1 MDTTNNTHIQKI
13 NAMRVLLASISDAE
27 IPEETKLSITNDLGK
42 YIDDKSLIKQCNSEA
57 LKNNSTLISTEKQ
70 SLVKAFDQIT
80 QNIDRLSE
88 LTKKVFL
95 LLKENSIDMA
105 ISMGQTNSIHLLSAY
120 DMLRAKI
127 AEQFDDIERSKAIDV
142 EAVTV
147 TEEEKQ
153 DNIQNAPST
162 DKKIPVKRWLSI
174 AAAAIATTFTF
185 TSSQNQQSAPKLT
198 KEDVNEIV
206 NTYNT
211 KVVPLQNMGGTA
223 ANNPTYT
230 PHNPNNYLH
239 STNTKNIEEA
249 KKIVAKQTKDELDK
263 ISKAIG
269 IDMTEASIRAYN
281 KRRQENPKTATQK
294 MTKDMNDILISFTTV
309 KEH

>member
-1 MDTTNNTHIQKI
+1 MDTTDDTNQKI
-13 NAMRVLLASISDAE
+13 DAMRVLLASISDAE
-27 IPEETKLSITNDLGK
+27 IPEATKLSITNDLGN
-42 YIDDKSLIKQCNSEA
+42 YIDDESLIKQCNSRA
-57 LKNNSTLISTEKQ
+57 LKNNSPLSSIEEQ

-80 QNIDRLSE
+80 QNIDRLPE

-95 LLKENSIDMA
+95 LLKENSIDKA
-105 ISMGQTNSIHLLSAY
+105 ISMGQTNSMHLFGAY
-120 DMLRAKI
+120 LILCEKI
-127 AEQFDDIERSKAIDV
+127 PEKFDD

-147 TEEEKQ
+147 TTEEKQ

-162 DKKIPVKRWLSI
+162 DKKKRWLSI
-174 AAAAIATTFTF
+174 AVAAIATTFTF

-198 KEDVNEIV
+198 KEDVNKIV

-223 ANNPTYT
+223 ANDPSYNPSDPT
-230 PHNPNNYLH
+230 NYLH

-249 KKIVAKQTKDELDK
+249 KKIVAKQTEDELDK
-263 ISKAIG
+263 ISKATG
-269 IDMTEASIRAYN
+269 IKMTQASIIAYN
-281 KRRQENPKTATQK
+281 KRRQENPETATQE
-294 MTKDMNDILISFTTV
+294 MITDMNNLLISFTTV